1 MNRGRALNPETRDRR
16 RAAAL
21 LLVLFLMAFSAPVV
35 CLLLDAH
42 ASHLR
47 CVHNDIQ
54 TTTALYVA
62 QAGVHD
68 AIAELLLDGSWR
80 TGFTDKPTPDGL
92 GHSYTVTL
100 ADGDNDEI
108 TITSTGRTAQSFTR
122 TVTATVRGF

>member
-1 MNRGRALNPETRDRR
+1 
-16 RAAAL
+16 
-21 LLVLFLMAFSAPVV
+21 VLFLMAFSAPVV

-68 AIAELLLDGSWR
+68 AAGELLADPAWR
-80 TGFTDKPTPDGL
+80 TGFTDKAFPAGL
-92 GHSYTVTL
+92 GHTYTVTA
-100 ADGDNDEI
+100 ADGGAGEI
-108 TITSTGRTAQSFTR
+108 IITSPGRTATAYPKTI
-122 TVTATVRGF
+122 TVTLSGF